1 MTPRTISV
9 IIPTFRRPELLRETI
24 ESVWTQTRLPDE
36 ILIGDDSPDD
46 STARLVA
53 DELIPASAV
62 PIRYFHHDP
71 ALTEA
76 KNVDALYTL
85 AGGTHI
91 LHLHDDDP
99 ILPGC
104 LEVLSGAFDEHPE
117 AVAAFGMQKM
127 MEENGTLLPEM
138 TDGVNR
144 AYFRTPDRAGL
155 VDGFF
160 AGAVSMLPNNGFLV
174 EAAAAR
180 SIGYDDRGQAGRAV
194 DYYFGLS
201 LGGLRR
207 PMVFVPE
214 YTGWIRLTTNSES
227 RNASAD
233 NSFQR
238 MSLLLG
244 CLQSE
249 EITPDIATSIRH
261 HLPFAIANAAQLG
274 KSRQGWKWF
283 FSPHF
288 RNRLV
293 TPTGVKCA
301 LRLVGASLK
310 LDPSPAR

>member
-1 MTPRTISV
+1 MMPLTISV

-24 ESVWTQTRLPDE
+24 ESVWAQTRLPDE

-46 STARLVA
+46 STARMIA
-53 DELIPASAV
+53 DELIPSSKV

-85 AGGTHI
+85 ARGTHI

-99 ILPGC
+99 IFSGC
-104 LEVLSGAFDEHPE
+104 LEVLSGALDKHPD

-127 MEENGTLLPEM
+127 MEENGTPLPEM

-144 AYFRTPDRAGL
+144 AYFRTPDRTGV

-174 EAAAAR
+174 ETAAAR
-180 SIGYDDRGQAGRAV
+180 LVGYDDRGQAGRAV
-194 DYYFGLS
+194 DYYFGLN
-201 LGGLRR
+201 LGDLRR

-238 MSLLLG
+238 MSLLLAR
-244 CLQSE
+244 LQAE
-249 EITPDIATSIRH
+249 DMNPDIATSIRH
-261 HLPFAIANAAQLG
+261 HLPFAIANAAQIG
-274 KSRQGWKWF
+274 KSRQGWAWF

-288 RNRLV
+288 RSRLLS
-293 TPTGVKCA
+293 PTGMKCA
-301 LRLVGASLK
+301 LRLLWASLK
-310 LDPSPAR
+310 PSPSPTR